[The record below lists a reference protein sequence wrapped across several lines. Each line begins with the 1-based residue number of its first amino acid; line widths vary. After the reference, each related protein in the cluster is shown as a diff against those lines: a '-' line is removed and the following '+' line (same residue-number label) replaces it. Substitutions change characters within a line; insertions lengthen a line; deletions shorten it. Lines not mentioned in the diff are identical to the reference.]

1 MSTSYGL
8 IIEFSRN
15 EKQQKYRIILCQHT
29 NYLHKWLVP
38 FLTCLLLS
46 CLFFLLRDSQ
56 ICASQEQAG
65 PPRLT
70 FYGVSKLDMMNTVWL
85 GSIPSEIFFQVKFS
99 ILKAVSSKRLPFYLG
114 RPLHAVSSFFSH
126 FCFFQNAIL
135 HKMLKLRFW
144 NFKPVFLRIEFSLVA
159 TFLFSSFGYLFEL
172 IFASYTVSW
181 VFTIYTFNIWR
192 WKCKSI

>member
-1 MSTSYGL
+1 MIGALFDMFTVVMFIFSSARFLNMCKPRASWSTS
-8 IIEFSRN
+8 ID
-15 EKQQKYRIILCQHT
+15 IL
-29 NYLHKWLVP
+29 W
-38 FLTCLLLS
+38 S
-46 CLFFLLRDSQ
+46 
-56 ICASQEQAG
+56 EQAG
-65 PPRLT
+65 YDEYSLAW
-70 FYGVSKLDMMNTVWL
+70 F
-85 GSIPSEIFFQVKFS
+85 IPSEIFFQVKFS

>member
-1 MSTSYGL
+1 MIGALFDMFTVVMFIFSSARFLNMCKPRASWSTLIDILWSGL
-8 IIEFSRN
+8 A
-15 EKQQKYRIILCQHT
+15 
-29 NYLHKWLVP
+29 
-38 FLTCLLLS
+38 CL
-46 CLFFLLRDSQ
+46 
-56 ICASQEQAG
+56 
-65 PPRLT
+65 P
-70 FYGVSKLDMMNTVWL
+70 SKLDMMNTVWL

-114 RPLHAVSSFFSH
+114 RTLHAVTSLFSH
-126 FCFFQNAIL
+126 FCLFQNAIL

-144 NFKPVFLRIEFSLVA
+144 NFKPIFLRMEFSLVA

-172 IFASYTVSW
+172 IFASCTVSW